1 MDSNVSSCIKKQTKI
16 KNKMYKFIIF
26 DEAFFDFLRQLIAS
40 GRLNETE
47 AGIAKQALEKGYES
61 LTEKQKYVFK
71 KAIEKNTV
79 PKCKQCGGV
88 IPWDEM
94 LEALENGGLCS
105 DCTHFNDEIDK
116 E

>member
-1 MDSNVSSCIKKQTKI
+1 MKRKIIDQILENEEKIMDL
-16 KNKMYKFIIF
+16 
-26 DEAFFDFLRQLIAS
+26 LRQLIAS
-40 GRLNETE
+40 GRLNGTE
-47 AGIAKQALEKGYES
+47 AGIAKQVLEKGYNS
-61 LTEKQKYVFK
+61 LTKKQKYVFDN
-71 KAIEKNTV
+71 AIKKNTES
-79 PKCKQCGGV
+79 KCKQCGGV